1 MPVSF
6 LSPAQREHYGRFTAD
21 PSTEELA
28 RYFHLDDSDRAVIA
42 EKRGDHNRLGFAL
55 QLTTVRFLGTFL
67 DNPTSVPAAVL
78 QTLGKQLTI
87 NAAESLADYA
97 QAKQRFE
104 HAERIR
110 IDYGY
115 RAFNQPAVGF
125 RLSRWLYAQCWTG
138 TERPSVLFDRA
149 TTWMLAQRVLLPGAS
164 VLERFVARLRDR
176 VEARLWKLL
185 GRDITEAQQSR
196 LEALLRVPDG
206 ARFSQLDELRTGPV
220 MVSSPALVRALERL
234 KSVRGLGIVIPQAA
248 MIPPSRIASLAR
260 FADKA
265 KASAVLRLPKRAA
278 WQRWSPLFIR
288 WRPRPRMMP
297 SNCSRCCSPT
307 CSVRQKRKTEN
318 HGCAPSR
325 TWMRWPS
332 RWPRPA
338 HRLWIFRCPMGVR
351 PGALKLKR

>member
-1 MPVSF
+1 
-6 LSPAQREHYGRFTAD
+6 
-21 PSTEELA
+21 
-28 RYFHLDDSDRAVIA
+28 
-42 EKRGDHNRLGFAL
+42 L

-265 KASAVLRLPKRAA
+265 KASAVLRLPKARRLATLVA
-278 WQRWSPLFIR
+278 FVHTLEASAQDDAIELLEMLLTDVFGEAKKEDRK
-288 WRPRPRMMP
+288 PRLRTIKDLDALAITLAEACTPIVDISLP
-297 SNCSRCCSPT
+297 DG
-307 CSVRQKRKTEN
+307 RQARSSQ
-318 HGCAPSR
+318 AQ
-325 TWMRWPS
+325 
-332 RWPRPA
+332 A
-338 HRLWIFRCPMGVR
+338 V
-351 PGALKLKR
+351 A